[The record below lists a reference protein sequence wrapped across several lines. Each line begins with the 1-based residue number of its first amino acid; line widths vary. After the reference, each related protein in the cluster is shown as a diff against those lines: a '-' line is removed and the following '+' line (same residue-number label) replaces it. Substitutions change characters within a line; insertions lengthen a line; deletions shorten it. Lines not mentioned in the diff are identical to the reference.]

1 MATHLDMIHIF
12 QCVLE
17 GCLQFQYALLG
28 SENATCLINLPQKC
42 LQSALKGCV
51 ELDLKAF

>member
-1 MATHLDMIHIF
+1 MIHIF
-12 QCVLE
+12 LCVLE
-17 GCLQFQYALLG
+17 GYLQFQYALLG